1 MKLDVV
7 RTQFGADAT
16 NSLLFIDGVFEC
28 YGLEDEIRDVKV
40 YAESAIPLGEY
51 EIKFRTVG
59 GFHTR
64 TKARYDSKY
73 GEGWHLGMLELQDVP
88 NFEFILVHSGNTD
101 ESTAGCYLVGNTQQD
116 LDVSKD
122 GFIGSSRVA
131 YEKMYPKVRDAL
143 VAGDKV
149 TIKYSNINLNE
160 IIQEVV
166 SQGIDNKA
174 GATYMNPAD
183 VQEKLQEI
191 SGEIQVLTAMLKGR
205 LIN

>member
-16 NSLLFIDGVFEC
+16 NSLLFIDGEFEC

-101 ESTAGCYLVGNTQQD
+101 ESTMGCYLVGNTQQD

-122 GFIGSSRVA
+122 GFIGSSRTA

-143 VAGDKV
+143 VAGEKV
-149 TIKYSNINLNE
+149 TIKYSNINLND

-166 SQGIDNKA
+166 SEGIDNKT

>member
-7 RTQFGADAT
+7 RTQFGEDAT

-28 YGLEDEIRDVKV
+28 YGLEDEVRDKKI
-40 YAESAIPLGEY
+40 YSETAIPLGEY

-64 TKARYDSKY
+64 TKARYDAKY

-191 SGEIQVLTAMLKGR
+191 SGEIKVLTAMLKGR

>member
-16 NSLLFIDGVFEC
+16 NSLLFIDGEFEC

-143 VAGDKV
+143 VAGEKV

-160 IIQEVV
+160 IIEEVV
-166 SQGIDNKA
+166 SEGIDNKS
-174 GATYMNPAD
+174 GPTYMNPAD

-205 LIN
+205 IIN

>member
-7 RTQFGADAT
+7 RTQFGEDAT
-16 NSLLFIDGVFEC
+16 NSLLFIDDVFEC
-28 YGLEDEIRDVKV
+28 YGLEDEVRDKKV
-40 YAESAIPLGEY
+40 YSETAIPLGEY

-64 TKARYDSKY
+64 TKARYDAKY

-122 GFIGSSRVA
+122 GFIGSSRTA

-143 VAGDKV
+143 VAGEKV
-149 TIKYSNINLNE
+149 TIKYSNVNLKE
-160 IIQEVV
+160 SI
-166 SQGIDNKA
+166 SNKS
-174 GATYMNPAD
+174 GSTYMNPAD

>member
-16 NSLLFIDGVFEC
+16 NSLLFIDGEFEC

-143 VAGDKV
+143 VAGEKV

-160 IIQEVV
+160 IIEEVV
-166 SQGIDNKA
+166 SEGIDNKS
-174 GATYMNPAD
+174 GPTYMNPAD

>member
-7 RTQFGADAT
+7 RTQFGEDAT

-28 YGLEDEIRDVKV
+28 YGLEDEVRDVKV
-40 YAESAIPLGEY
+40 YAETAVPLGEY

-64 TKARYDSKY
+64 TKAKYDSKY

-143 VAGDKV
+143 VAGKKV

-166 SQGIDNKA
+166 SEGIDNKT

>member
-16 NSLLFIDGVFEC
+16 NSLLFIDGEFEC

-101 ESTAGCYLVGNTQQD
+101 ESTMGCYLVGNTQQD

-143 VAGDKV
+143 VAGEKV

-160 IIQEVV
+160 IIEEVV
-166 SQGIDNKA
+166 SEGIDNKS
-174 GATYMNPAD
+174 GPTYMNPAD

>member
-16 NSLLFIDGVFEC
+16 NSLLFIDGEFEC